1 MQQPTLAEAGN
12 IASPDAVDPYPL
24 WHHARR
30 EAPVGFVGEMNG
42 GRPTYWV
49 TRWADVEAVL
59 RDNETYLSSINAES
73 RTAIVSEREAF
84 PSCQRSADLTAVH
97 SIAGKKRSNAPASNR
112 VKNAM
117 LRRSIVSSLVVS
129 S

>member
-73 RTAIVSEREAF
+73 MREVMGTMLVGMDGVEHRRYRDLVAKAF
-84 PSCQRSADLTAVH
+84 RA
-97 SIAGKKRSNAPASNR
+97 
-112 VKNAM
+112 
-117 LRRSIVSSLVVS
+117 SSLERWGDELID
-129 S
+129 